1 MNGKSARGIAKCE
14 VIVHQDGNGISHG
27 EVIVRLYE
35 QQSQHCTSNVTR
47 SNRNKFK
54 QILNL
59 PPFFLGV

>member
-14 VIVHQDGNGISHG
+14 IQVHQDGDGISHG

-47 SNRNKFK
+47 KDRNKLIFFLTYP
-54 QILNL
+54 I
-59 PPFFLGV
+59 FLGV